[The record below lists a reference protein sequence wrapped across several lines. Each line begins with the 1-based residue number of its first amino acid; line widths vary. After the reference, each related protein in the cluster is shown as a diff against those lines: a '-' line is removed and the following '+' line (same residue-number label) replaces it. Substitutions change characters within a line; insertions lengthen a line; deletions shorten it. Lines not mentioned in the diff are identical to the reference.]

1 MHTTSTPTTPAAD
14 AGQAVVDPEA
24 LRAEIRVRY
33 AEVATNP
40 QFAGI
45 AIGTTVPA
53 AARCDIGPWTDGIAG
68 GLALDDWTEAIAAAG
83 FVSVAVGSP
92 TATFAGAA
100 GETRARDYRVF
111 VHTFRA
117 VKP

>member
-1 MHTTSTPTTPAAD
+1 MHTSSTPTTRAAD

-24 LRAEIRVRY
+24 LRAEIGVEY

-40 QFAGI
+40 QFADI
-45 AIGTTVPA
+45 AVGTTVPA
-53 AARCDIGPWTDGIAG
+53 AARCDIGPWADGIAG
-68 GLALDDWTEAIAAAG
+68 GLALDEWTEAIAAAG

-100 GETRARDYRVF
+100 GATRARDYRLLGD
-111 VHTFRA
+111 TFRA
-117 VKP
+117 VTP